1 MSGILQ
7 RFKRHPKKK
16 PNLQRCTHCICRL
29 GSVTCAT
36 AQGKLHN
43 CITMSNTM
51 QFNIRF
57 RIKSH
62 VSNSRGPLSVYLV
75 MCAYICTYLPRQPSL
90 FPTLSVSTS
99 PYISLCL
106 SLSLAVS
113 ATKFLLRTRR
123 HQSPT
128 PQRPNNPAIGL
139 PGGDTPPLTLSNHNM
154 SILKK

>member
-16 PNLQRCTHCICRL
+16 TNLQRCTHCTCRL

-75 MCAYICTYLPRQPSL
+75 MCAYICTYLPRQP
-90 FPTLSVSTS
+90 TLSLSN
-99 PYISLCL
+99 SLCFDPPPTYLFASL
-106 SLSLAVS
+106 SLSLCPPPNSCCVHA
-113 ATKFLLRTRR
+113 ATNLQHRNVRTIQPSDSLVGTRR
-123 HQSPT
+123 H
-128 PQRPNNPAIGL
+128 
-139 PGGDTPPLTLSNHNM
+139 
-154 SILKK
+154 

>member
-16 PNLQRCTHCICRL
+16 RNLQRCTHCTCRL

-75 MCAYICTYLPRQPSL
+75 MCAYIIYVHISHANQPSL
-90 FPTLSVSTS
+90 FPTLSVSTP

-106 SLSLAVS
+106 SLSRCV
-113 ATKFLLRTRR
+113 R
-123 HQSPT
+123 HQIPC
-128 PQRPNNPAIGL
+128 AY
-139 PGGDTPPLTLSNHNM
+139 TPPPISNTATSEQSSHQIPWWGHAAINF
-154 SILKK
+154 K

>member
-106 SLSLAVS
+106 SLSLSLCPPPNSCCVHA
-113 ATKFLLRTRR
+113 ATNLQHRNVRTIQPSDSLVGTRR
-123 HQSPT
+123 H
-128 PQRPNNPAIGL
+128 
-139 PGGDTPPLTLSNHNM
+139 
-154 SILKK
+154 

>member
-62 VSNSRGPLSVYLV
+62 VSNSRGPLSIYLV

-106 SLSLAVS
+106 SLSRCV
-113 ATKFLLRTRR
+113 R
-123 HQSPT
+123 HQIPV
-128 PQRPNNPAIGL
+128 AY
-139 PGGDTPPLTLSNHNM
+139 TPPPISNTATSEQSSHRTPWWGHAATNF
-154 SILKK
+154 K